1 LIDWAVVDSEI
12 QLSASKL
19 HFMVARTPT
28 RKIRHSL
35 WRKLFRR
42 RRRVHAAPAQVLQ
55 RRQQAQKMSRKQRR
69 KPRKVRVSAKET
81 VRSQNSRA
89 KKVTLSQPVPLYV
102 YVSRCSIVL
111 FGAAA
116 ISGTVMSV
124 IKPPATQISAA
135 SKVTPAPAKPVVK
148 PENLALKQS
157 LQTVIDRYPG
167 FQPHVAVVDV
177 NGGVVDV
184 AGAAVVPAASTIKI
198 PILIALFQRID
209 RGEIKLDEQLTLQ
222 KSMLAAGSGSLA
234 KSPEGSKFSVQ
245 EVATKMITIS
255 DNTAANLLID
265 RLGGKDQLNLQFRSW
280 GLQHTNLR
288 SPLPDFEGTNMTSS
302 QELVKLLG
310 GLKSDKGILSA
321 SSKQAVLEILRQTKR
336 NTMLPAGID
345 DDQAKIAHKTGEIS
359 TMVADAGLVELA
371 NGQSY
376 LLVAMVQRPSDNQRA
391 EVLIKQLSQTVFKD
405 VAKK

>member
-1 LIDWAVVDSEI
+1 
-12 QLSASKL
+12 
-19 HFMVARTPT
+19 MVARTPT

-42 RRRVHAAPAQVLQ
+42 RRRGHAAPAQVLQ
-55 RRQQAQKMSRKQRR
+55 RRQQAQSKKQRR
-69 KPRKVRVSAKET
+69 KPRKVRVSATET
-81 VRSQNSRA
+81 IRSQNSRA
-89 KKVTLSQPVPLYV
+89 KKAIPNQPVPLYV
-102 YVSRCSIVL
+102 YVSRCSIIL

-116 ISGTVMSV
+116 IGGTVLSI
-124 IKPPATQISAA
+124 IKPPTTQISAV
-135 SKVTPAPAKPVVK
+135 SKAAPLPVKPVVK
-148 PENLALKQS
+148 PENIALKQS
-157 LQTVIDRYPG
+157 VQTVIDRYPG
-167 FQPHVAVVDV
+167 FQPHVAIVDV

-198 PILIALFQRID
+198 PLLIALFQQID

-265 RLGGKDQLNLQFRSW
+265 RLGGKDKLNLQFQSW
-280 GLQHTNLR
+280 GLLHTNLR
-288 SPLPDFEGTNMTSS
+288 SPLPDFEGTNVTSA

-310 GLKSDKGILSA
+310 SLKSEKGILSA

-345 DDQAKIAHKTGEIS
+345 DDRAKIAHKTGEIS
-359 TMVADAGLVELA
+359 TLVADAGLVELA

-391 EVLIKQLSQTVFKD
+391 EVLIKQLSQAVFKD
-405 VAKK
+405 MAKK

>member
-1 LIDWAVVDSEI
+1 
-12 QLSASKL
+12 
-19 HFMVARTPT
+19 MVARTPT

-55 RRQQAQKMSRKQRR
+55 RRQQAQSVSQRQRR
-69 KPRKVRVSAKET
+69 KPKKIRVSAKDT
-81 VRSQNSRA
+81 IRSQNFRA
-89 KKVTLSQPVPLYV
+89 KKAVSSQPVPLYV

-116 ISGTVMSV
+116 IGGTVLSI

-135 SKVTPAPAKPVVK
+135 SKAAPSPVKPVVK
-148 PENLALKQS
+148 TENLALKQS
-157 LQTVIDRYPG
+157 LQAVIDRYPG
-167 FQPHVAVVDV
+167 FQPHLAIVDV
-177 NGGVVDV
+177 NGDVVNV
-184 AGAAVVPAASTIKI
+184 ADAAVVPAASTIKI
-198 PILIALFQRID
+198 PILIALFQQID
-209 RGEIKLDEQLTLQ
+209 RGKIKLDEQLTLQ

-265 RLGGKDQLNLQFRSW
+265 RLGGKDQLNLQFQSW
-280 GLQHTNLR
+280 GLLQTNLR
-288 SPLPDFEGTNMTSS
+288 SPLPDFEGTNVTSA

-345 DDQAKIAHKTGEIS
+345 DNQAKIAHKTGEIS
-359 TMVADAGLVELA
+359 NLVADAGLVELA

-391 EVLIKQLSQTVFKD
+391 EVLIKQLSQAVFKE

>member
-1 LIDWAVVDSEI
+1 
-12 QLSASKL
+12 
-19 HFMVARTPT
+19 MVARTPT

-42 RRRVHAAPAQVLQ
+42 RRRGHAAPAQVLQ
-55 RRQQAQKMSRKQRR
+55 RRQQAQSKKQRR
-69 KPRKVRVSAKET
+69 KPRKVRVSATET
-81 VRSQNSRA
+81 IRSQNSRA
-89 KKVTLSQPVPLYV
+89 KKAIPSQPVPLYV

-116 ISGTVMSV
+116 IGGTVLSI

-135 SKVTPAPAKPVVK
+135 SKAVPLPAKPVVK

-157 LQTVIDRYPG
+157 VQTVIDRYPG
-167 FQPHVAVVDV
+167 FQPHVGIVDV
-177 NGGVVDV
+177 KGGVVDV

-198 PILIALFQRID
+198 PLLIALFQQID

-222 KSMLAAGSGSLA
+222 KSMLAAGSGSLS

-265 RLGGKDQLNLQFRSW
+265 RLGGKDKLNLQFQSW
-280 GLQHTNLR
+280 GLLHTNLR
-288 SPLPDFEGTNMTSS
+288 SPLPDFEGTNVTSA

-310 GLKSDKGILSA
+310 GLKSEQGILSV
-321 SSKQAVLEILRQTKR
+321 SSRQAVLEILRQTKR

-345 DDQAKIAHKTGEIS
+345 DNQAKIAHKTGEIS
-359 TMVADAGLVELA
+359 SLVADAGLVELA

-391 EVLIKQLSQTVFKD
+391 EVLIKQLSQAVFKE
-405 VAKK
+405 VTKKQASFR